1 MTNRRFL
8 LLLALVLVVGACE
21 VRTHLLID
29 ASNLSAGRVSA
40 VVGFDEEFRNL
51 MEESGGAGDVMAE
64 LESEAEGDGWETEP
78 FVDEDIEGLTLTRG
92 FSSVEEL
99 QGLMESGMLSEDW
112 GYTDISFTE
121 DDGDFIFEA
130 AGGNP
135 MSEFSGGED
144 IGDLTEFLTV
154 DFQLAVTFPGPVEDH
169 NGVLEDRTV
178 TWQLDDLESE
188 SGTLF
193 GRSSIGGGFP
203 WAIIGG
209 VLLALVIAGVVV
221 WRLRESKPQAT
232 EVVIPV
238 VMADWRRVAP
248 SAVAPSEGEPVTED
262 PPPGGST

>member
-1 MTNRRFL
+1 MINRRFL
-8 LLLALVLVVGACE
+8 LLLALVFVLAACE

-29 ASNLSAGRVSA
+29 ASDLSAGTVSA

-51 MEESGGAGDVMAE
+51 MEESGGTGDIIAE

-78 FVDEDIEGLTLTRG
+78 FVDGDIEGLTLTRG
-92 FSSVEEL
+92 FSSVDEL
-99 QGLMESGMLSEDW
+99 QNLMESGMLSEDW

-121 DDGDFIFEA
+121 EDGDFRFEA

-135 MSEFSGGED
+135 MSEFSGAEEFS
-144 IGDLTEFLTV
+144 DLTEFLTI
-154 DFQLAVTFPGPVEDH
+154 DFQLAVNFPGPVDEH

-178 TWQLDDLESE
+178 TWKLDDLESD

-221 WRLRESKPQAT
+221 WRLRESKPKTA

-238 VMADWRRVAP
+238 VMAD
-248 SAVAPSEGEPVTED
+248 SVAPSEGQPVSED